1 MRHNL
6 ETQERKQRRLTLAAL
21 ITFLAML
28 TFPALSVTTVF
39 RDIFSD
45 WSPVAIE
52 LLLFLLTFVVFFLS
66 FANDPKRMDE
76 NGNIDIHWPP

>member
-1 MRHNL
+1 MRHNPQI
-6 ETQERKQRRLTLAAL
+6 QEHKQRRLTFAAL

-28 TFPALSVTTVF
+28 TFPALSIMPTF

-52 LLLFLLTFVVFFLS
+52 LLLFVLTLVVFFLS
-66 FANDPKRMDE
+66 FANDPRRIDE
-76 NGNIDIHWPP
+76 HGNIDTHWPP